1 MFSAGPVAVVSS
13 ASAVAAPTASSSG
26 AAVTSPTEASLRQQ
40 HQPWGKEEVDAF
52 IQDLVFDDADFV
64 TEQEARQEAKPPAA
78 SNTSGGNVF
87 VTHRP
92 SHIGIVPS
100 ASDRAS
106 ANTGGFSI
114 GGALLG
120 LQFLWGGSA
129 CMDAC
134 YGEGPIS
141 PRESPVQ
148 SPRTATWRPGWAG
161 SQEHLIGR
169 EGRHMRLRPS
179 REGSLYSSAASVA
192 QGEKWP
198 LPPWV
203 PTDHVGSE
211 LGPFK
216 AIPEESGEDDEEE
229 DQEIMETIVVT
240 GLGKGTT
247 TVEGGALGA
256 KYHGLQAVSDPAG
269 VRLQRYIM

>member
-106 ANTGGFSI
+106 ANTGGSDLSTRI
-114 GGALLG
+114 ASAVATNGNLATRVGRKSGTLDRKGRPSHALETQPRGESLQLCSERRPRRKVAIATLG
-120 LQFLWGGSA
+120 TDGSRRF
-129 CMDAC
+129 
-134 YGEGPIS
+134 G
-141 PRESPVQ
+141 
-148 SPRTATWRPGWAG
+148 AG
-161 SQEHLIGR
+161 SIQ
-169 EGRHMRLRPS
+169 S
-179 REGSLYSSAASVA
+179 YS
-192 QGEKWP
+192 
-198 LPPWV
+198 
-203 PTDHVGSE
+203 
-211 LGPFK
+211 
-216 AIPEESGEDDEEE
+216 
-229 DQEIMETIVVT
+229 
-240 GLGKGTT
+240 
-247 TVEGGALGA
+247 
-256 KYHGLQAVSDPAG
+256 
-269 VRLQRYIM
+269 